1 MKYVAGQHT
10 YRMTRE
16 CKMNDRRKVSSVFD
30 TMTADRINRKIY
42 TNLKKQQF
50 IFNVLCRLH
59 DVSTEDTSININTVT
74 QEAKNQYLE

>member
-1 MKYVAGQHT
+1 MD
-10 YRMTRE
+10 
-16 CKMNDRRKVSSVFD
+16 DRTKVSSVFD

-59 DVSTEDTSININTVT
+59 DVSTKDTPINIKTLT

>member
-1 MKYVAGQHT
+1 
-10 YRMTRE
+10 MTRA
-16 CKMNDRRKVSSVFD
+16 CKMNDRTKVNSVFD

-59 DVSTEDTSININTVT
+59 DVSTLHTPINIKTLT